1 MVTGRRYSVLL
12 VEDQALVREMITSV
26 LEANDF
32 RVTPVACMNEAIDAF
47 SAASLEIDTVLSDVR
62 LGDGRNGI
70 ELADWVRERHADM
83 PVILMSALTDASY
96 ATYHF
101 LQKPFTERELLTVI
115 ADATAQ
121 ASKPNPT
128 VTL

>member
-1 MVTGRRYSVLL
+1 MVTGDRCSVLL

-26 LEANDF
+26 LEANNF
-32 RVTPVACMNEAIDAF
+32 QVTPVASMNEAIGQL
-47 SAASLEIDTVLSDVR
+47 SAVTPSIDTVLSDVR

-70 ELADWVRERHADM
+70 ELADWVRERYAQM

-101 LQKPFTERELLTVI
+101 LQKPFTERELLEVI
-115 ADATAQ
+115 AAATA
-121 ASKPNPT
+121 
-128 VTL
+128 

>member
-1 MVTGRRYSVLL
+1 MVTGRRRSVLL

-26 LEANDF
+26 LEANSF
-32 RVTPVACMNEAIDAF
+32 RVTPVASMKEAIDEL
-47 SAASLEIDTVLSDVR
+47 SSVSLAIDTVLSDVR

-70 ELADWVRERHADM
+70 ELADWIRERYAQM

-101 LQKPFTERELLTVI
+101 LQKPFTERELLAII
-115 ADATAQ
+115 AAATTQ
-121 ASKPNPT
+121 ASRPDPS